1 MDILMVISVAME
13 AVVEN
18 KHGVKTMSTDNE
30 EPLDINTR
38 TLVAKLEKF
47 MVSKAGN
54 LLPCVKLKGK
64 KGGYYYSPGDNEFVY
79 LDRNCELYLLPWKK
93 DDKGRLYLYSPYTF
107 KQGIII
113 LAEEDEIIL
122 LGFN

>member
-1 MDILMVISVAME
+1 
-13 AVVEN
+13 
-18 KHGVKTMSTDNE
+18 MSTDNE